1 MLESR
6 IGAYK
11 SPFTVGWM
19 DIRYC
24 MAPDYVKKSSHT
36 INPQTLI
43 LMNSWEFW
51 YKQVQ
56 AIIKTK
62 VMISV

>member
-19 DIRYC
+19 DIRHC
-24 MAPDYVKKSSHT
+24 MAPHYVKKSSQT

-43 LMNSWEFW
+43 LMNS
-51 YKQVQ
+51 
-56 AIIKTK
+56 
-62 VMISV
+62 